1 MARDPAP
8 ASFKLNVQVQP
19 GSVQAAFL
27 RRSISALERI
37 VGNTTTKAL
46 TAALEAPTD
55 VGSLARLLGR
65 SEVVGSIVTDL
76 DPLAPAMARNME
88 HRRRLVEMAGG
99 VISAD
104 EAGRILGITRQAI
117 DKRRRSQALLAFRE
131 AGDWRYPACQ
141 FDQGEVIAG
150 MVDVVRGFSD
160 AGPWAALD
168 FLLAS
173 DSALDGKTPLES
185 LRRGKRE
192 TVQRLLRA
200 QQGDGFV

>member
-37 VGNTTTKAL
+37 VGNTPTKAL

-55 VGSLARLLGR
+55 VGSLARLIGR

-104 EAGRILGITRQAI
+104 EAGRMLGITRQAI
-117 DKRRRSQALLAFRE
+117 DKRRRNQALLAFRE

-150 MVDVVRGFSD
+150 IADIVRSFSD

-168 FLLAS
+168 FLLAP
-173 DSALDGKTPLES
+173 DSALGGKTPLES
-185 LRRGKRE
+185 LRRGKRDN
-192 TVQRLLRA
+192 VQRLLRA
-200 QQGDGFV
+200 QRGDGFV